1 MLMKF
6 RLSLTVV
13 FSSLVGYLLASTPP
27 FSHID
32 IFCLIIGGLLITGSA
47 NTFNQIL
54 EVSYDAL
61 MARTEKRPL
70 PTKEI
75 SPIQAMIFGFL
86 LAALGFISLYQIS
99 PGGLKSCWFALL
111 SILLYVLVYTPLKRY
126 SPAAIFIGAFPG
138 AIPILLGWVAAT
150 SDFGLESGLLF
161 AIQFFWQIPHF
172 IAISWVLDKEY
183 KNAGFKM
190 MIGGDKGA
198 FPALVSLFS
207 SVIMTIISVVPFFWS
222 SNQLTLS
229 LYPMLFIFALG
240 IWFTLHS
247 FKLYKSYDC
256 VVARRLMFSS
266 FLYLP
271 AIQTLYVL
279 DKIFF

>member
-13 FSSLVGYLLASTPP
+13 FSSLVGYLLASNYP
-27 FSHID
+27 FSYID
-32 IFCLIIGGLLITGSA
+32 IFYLIIGGILITGSA

-54 EVSYDAL
+54 EISYDAL
-61 MARTEKRPL
+61 MERTEKRPL

-75 SPIQAMIFGFL
+75 SFIHAMLFGFF

-126 SPAAIFIGAFPG
+126 SPVAIFIGAFPG

-150 SDFGLESGLLF
+150 NDFGLESGLLF

-190 MIGGDKGA
+190 MIGGEKGA

-207 SVIMTIISVVPFFWS
+207 SIIMTIISVIPFFWS
-222 SNQLTLS
+222 SNELTLS
-229 LYPMLFIFALG
+229 LYSMLFIFALG
-240 IWFTLHS
+240 IWFTLQS
-247 FKLYKSYDC
+247 FKLYKSCDSI
-256 VVARRLMFSS
+256 VARRLMLSS

-271 AIQTLYVL
+271 AIQTVYVL
-279 DKIFF
+279 DKLF